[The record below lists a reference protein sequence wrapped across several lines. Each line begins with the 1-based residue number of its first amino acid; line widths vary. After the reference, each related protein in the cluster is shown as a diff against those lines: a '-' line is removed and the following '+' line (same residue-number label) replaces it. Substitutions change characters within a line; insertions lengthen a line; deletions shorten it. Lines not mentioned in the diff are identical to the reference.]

1 LTFTLLNKE
10 IIMYRYSS
18 SRAVA
23 QSFRSQSPLS
33 NDQIARYAPSVMA
46 EEAHESRGER
56 YAFIP
61 TINVIDGL
69 RNNGFQPFEVSQ
81 TKVRDQSKREFTK
94 HMVRLRQS
102 GVNVSGAEVPEI
114 ILLNSHDGSSSYQL
128 LSGFFRFVCANGL
141 IAGDVQNDIRVR
153 HSGNVVDDVIEG
165 ATRVLDN
172 LELTNNSIDTFKSTK
187 LEFEEQLVFANSAL
201 QLRWGDNAPVVAESL
216 LRSRRFEDQKS
227 DLWTTFNRVQEN
239 LLRGGLNGRSAS
251 GRRSTTRAIGGV
263 NENVKLNRA
272 LWSLADGMAQI
283 KREDGFIKQ
292 YEESFA

>member
-1 LTFTLLNKE
+1 
-10 IIMYRYSS
+10 MYRYSS

>member
-1 LTFTLLNKE
+1 
-10 IIMYRYSS
+10 MYRYSS

-46 EEAHESRGER
+46 EEAHESRGDR

-141 IAGDVQNDIRVR
+141 ISGNVQEDIRVR

-172 LELTNNSIDTFKSTK
+172 LELANNSIDTFKSTK

-251 GRRSTTRAIGGV
+251 GRRSTTRAVGGV